1 MWIYWREY
9 QVTSNQE
16 LWQLLWAH
24 LELVWHLSM
33 WHLSIC
39 YLSICHLSIC
49 HLSIDIY
56 KNLYIFHSSHIV
68 FLVITFIIHLNL
80 IFYIWIHIN
89 TFTNI
94 NIWSYIK
101 IIILYTIYSYI
112 FIGKTTLLDVL
123 SGRKNT
129 GEISGNIYLNGKL
142 KDDKTFRKLIGYVEQ
157 FDTLSPHDTPKEAI
171 EFSAALRL
179 SLSNNSSI
187 LPWVDNI
194 ITMLELNSIQHYMIG
209 TVSTGK

>member
-1 MWIYWREY
+1 MIIHKY
-9 QVTSNQE
+9 
-16 LWQLLWAH
+16 H
-24 LELVWHLSM
+24 
-33 WHLSIC
+33 
-39 YLSICHLSIC
+39 
-49 HLSIDIY
+49 
-56 KNLYIFHSSHIV
+56 HIV
-68 FLVITFIIHLNL
+68 
-80 IFYIWIHIN
+80 Y
-89 TFTNI
+89 
-94 NIWSYIK
+94 Y
-101 IIILYTIYSYI
+101 YT

-129 GEISGNIYLNGKL
+129 GEISGKIYLNGKL

-179 SLSNNSSI
+179 KLSNSLI

-209 TVSTGK
+209 TVATGKYSISSS